1 MKLSERLVE
10 LRKKKGLSQME
21 LAEALNVSRQSVSLW
36 ENGSTTPTVDRL
48 QFLAEFYGITID
60 ELFYP
65 IEENPGTDA
74 PEYPPQATKG
84 RYRFWLCVA
93 IMVILAVSVLI
104 TTVERRQ
111 DQDQVTPT
119 SIEDIEGI
127 AIDPD
132 EIIEIEFDRD

>member
-1 MKLSERLVE
+1 MNLSERLAE

-48 QFLAEFYGITID
+48 QLLAEFYGITMD

-65 IEENPGTDA
+65 IEEKPKAEA
-74 PEYPPQATKG
+74 PEAPPQAKKS
-84 RYRFWLCVA
+84 RYRFWLCIA
-93 IMVILAVSVLI
+93 IVVILAVGVLI
-104 TTVERRQ
+104 AAVVHRQ
-111 DQDQVTPT
+111 DEVTPI
-119 SIEDIEGI
+119 SMDDLGGV

-132 EIIEIEFDRD
+132 EIIRIEFDRD

>member
-1 MKLSERLVE
+1 MNLSERLAE

-48 QFLAEFYGITID
+48 QLLAEFYGITMD

-65 IEENPGTDA
+65 IEEKPKAEA
-74 PEYPPQATKG
+74 PEAPPQAQKS
-84 RYRFWLCVA
+84 RYRFWLCIA
-93 IMVILAVSVLI
+93 IVVILAVGVLI
-104 TTVERRQ
+104 AAVAHRQ
-111 DQDQVTPT
+111 DEVTPI
-119 SIEDIEGI
+119 SMDDLGGV

-132 EIIEIEFDRD
+132 EIIRIEFDRD